1 MSTSPV
7 TKERIAVDFDTA
19 NDEPWTVLVLNDPV
33 TLMSYVVLVLR
44 RLFGFD
50 EPTATRLMLQVH
62 TQGKAAV
69 ASGNREECLRNVR
82 RLHQH
87 GLQATMVRG

>member
-1 MSTSPV
+1 MSTSPS
-7 TKERIAVDFDTA
+7 TKERIEVDQQVA
-19 NDEPWTVLVLNDPV
+19 HDEAWTVLVLNDPV

-62 TQGKAAV
+62 TQGRAAV
-69 ASGNREECLRNVR
+69 AQGSQDECLRNVR
-82 RLHQH
+82 RLHQY